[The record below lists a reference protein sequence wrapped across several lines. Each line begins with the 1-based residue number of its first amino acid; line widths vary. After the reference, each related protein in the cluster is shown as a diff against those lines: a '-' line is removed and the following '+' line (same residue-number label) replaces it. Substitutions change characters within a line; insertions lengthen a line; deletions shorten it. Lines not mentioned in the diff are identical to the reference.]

1 MTAIIFATFKVMNKV
16 CIISTLRSHNRDPP
30 IEKQLILFFWPFPQ
44 TKVLYNIPKY
54 LNEKGFPLQ
63 CETKW
68 NSYYLN
74 ILCCAV
80 PSHSVV
86 SSSLRR
92 HGLYSLPASSIHG
105 DSPDKNTGVGCHSL
119 LQGIFP
125 AQGSNPGLWHCRW
138 ILYRL
143 YLIGYK

>member
-1 MTAIIFATFKVMNKV
+1 MSDPIIE
-16 CIISTLRSHNRDPP
+16 IINP
-30 IEKQLILFFWPFPQ
+30 IFLAFSLNQSPLFP
-44 TKVLYNIPKY
+44 NIPKY

-80 PSHSVV
+80 LCLVAQLCPTLCNPVD
-86 SSSLRR
+86 
-92 HGLYSLPASSIHG
+92 YSLPASSIHG
-105 DSPDKNTGVGCHSL
+105 DSPDKNTGVGCHNL

-125 AQGSNPGLWHCRW
+125 TQGSNPGLWHCRCTLGSKGW
-138 ILYRL
+138 TYHPGLANGHILESL
-143 YLIGYK
+143 QF